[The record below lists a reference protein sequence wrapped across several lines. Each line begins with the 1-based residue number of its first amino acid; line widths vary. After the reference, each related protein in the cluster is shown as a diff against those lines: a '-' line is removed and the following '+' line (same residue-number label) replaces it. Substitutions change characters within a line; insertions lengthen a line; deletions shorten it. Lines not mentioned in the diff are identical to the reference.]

1 MSIWVVA
8 PIVRLGNVPFGVWRD
23 RSRKFSWQW
32 ILAIH
37 LPVPFIVA
45 LRIFSGLGFQLYT
58 FPIMIGAFFLG
69 QYAGGKLNRVR
80 LADQSNSN

>member
-8 PIVRLGNVPFGVWRD
+8 PIVLLGNVPFGVWRD